1 MKKLTTSNN
10 HECATNTHVIVNFND
25 NKKQPAKDKMKKCD
39 LSRARLPLGCVLDR
53 ILNLQKLD
61 EWGAVEVST
70 IVDKNQSAIAEQN
83 NYTHAANVVNRAKSY
98 PQLINCAKCLFKN
111 DRDSSVETVD
121 LVVQKYL
128 MSAIAKDCSLML
140 TFRKIRGV
148 ETTLMPKE
156 NIIETANGF
165 YACCVG
171 VFDLYPKP
179 LTCISKQAKKRLQFI
194 DMYNH
199 ISNNI

>member
-1 MKKLTTSNN
+1 MNA
-10 HECATNTHVIVNFND
+10 HIDVNLNK
-25 NKKQPAKDKMKKCD
+25 NKKHPAKDKMKKCD
-39 LSRARLPLGCVLDR
+39 LNRERLPLRCVLDR

-61 EWGAVEVST
+61 KWGAAEVST
-70 IVDKNQSAIAEQN
+70 IINKNQSAIAQQN
-83 NYTHAANVVNRAKSY
+83 NYTHAANVVSKAKSH

-111 DRDSSVETVD
+111 DRDNSVAEKVD
-121 LVVQKYL
+121 LIVQKYL

-140 TFRKIRGV
+140 TFRKIRDV
-148 ETTLMPKE
+148 ENTRIRMPKE
-156 NIIETANGF
+156 NIIETANGL

-179 LTCISKQAKKRLQFI
+179 LTCIFKQAKKRLQFI

-199 ISNNI
+199 NILNQR